1 MRKRRRVGSNARRK
15 RFGESGVVE
24 IQRMRKGR
32 HGYEEGG
39 DTERVKMKRD
49 LGVEFGERK
58 EAIQIQNLGKKKVE
72 YFEFV

>member
-1 MRKRRRVGSNARRK
+1 
-15 RFGESGVVE
+15 
-24 IQRMRKGR
+24 MRKGR

-49 LGVEFGERK
+49 LGVEFGERR

-72 YFEFV
+72 YFEFL